1 MKLQNKIHLFTSGVF
16 AILLLLISISI
27 YVIFSNLTYSSELN
41 SAELNAANTAS
52 GMISSAGI
60 IPEGDLLR
68 SFGPL
73 DGATSILREDGTSL
87 GTVTSVGQ
95 SALNNTEN
103 IFYNNQQAE
112 IVDLEGGKYTFVS
125 IPMIWTD
132 GAVVNLQTY
141 ESIEPAVS
149 NLQILRNTLALV
161 TVLALIPV
169 FISGRIL
176 GNLIMG
182 PIRSMTGTMREIRKS
197 GEFKRIPLEEKSKDE
212 LYQMGDSFNHMMN
225 LLETNY
231 EKQEQ
236 FVANASHELKTP
248 LTVIESYADLIKR
261 RGTDNPEVVAESVEA
276 IHSEAIR
283 MKDLTQQLLLLAK
296 HGEQWNLSMETF
308 NLKPLV
314 EESAEAFKNAYNRD
328 IVIRGEGP
336 ITANADKQK
345 LKQLIY
351 ILIDNAIKYS
361 EQEIIVALT
370 KDGSTGKIMV
380 EDKGIGIPES
390 DLPKVFDRFYRVDK
404 ARTRKSGGSGLGLSL
419 AKELSEALEMKL
431 TLESI
436 EGKGTT
442 ATIHF
447 QAQS

>member
-16 AILLLLISISI
+16 AILLLLISVAI
-27 YVIFSNLTYSSELN
+27 YLIFSNLTYNSQLN
-41 SAELNAANTAS
+41 AAELNAANTAS
-52 GMISSAGI
+52 GMISSAGV

-73 DGATSILREDGTSL
+73 DGATSIIREDGSSL

-95 SALNNTEN
+95 STLNNTESN
-103 IFYNNQQAE
+103 FYNNQHAE
-112 IVDLEGGKYTFVS
+112 IVDLDNGKYTFVS

-149 NLQILRNTLALV
+149 NLQILRNTLAV
-161 TVLALIPV
+161 VVVLALIPV
-169 FISGRIL
+169 FISGRLL
-176 GNLIMG
+176 GNVIMG
-182 PIRSMTGTMREIRKS
+182 PIRSMTGTMKDIQKS

-212 LYQMGDSFNHMMN
+212 LYQMGDSFNHMIN

-248 LTVIESYADLIKR
+248 LTVIESYANLIKR

-283 MKDLTQQLLLLAK
+283 MRDLTQQLLLLAK
-296 HGEQWNLSMETF
+296 HGEQWNLSLEEF
-308 NLKPLV
+308 DLLPLV
-314 EESAEAFKNAYNRD
+314 EDSAQAFRNAYNRD
-328 IVIRGEGP
+328 IFLHGEEQL
-336 ITANADKQK
+336 TARADKQK

-361 EQEIIVALT
+361 EQEIHITLLNN
-370 KDGSTGKIMV
+370 GSAGRITV

-419 AKELSEALEMKL
+419 AKELSDALGMTL
-431 TLESI
+431 TLEST

-442 ATIHF
+442 ASIHF
-447 QAQS
+447 QV